1 MNIWHDIAPERIRP
15 ESFTAVV
22 EISKGGKNK
31 YELDKETGEVK
42 VVDYA
47 ACVDCG
53 TPINPNLTRVQTE
66 GGILQGIGMALTENI
81 TYDAKGWPMEN
92 SFMQYKIPA
101 RVDIGHIRVEF
112 ESSYEPNGPFGAKS
126 IGEVVINTPLP
137 AIADAIYNAIGT
149 RFYELPETQFPF
161 LAEKGHVV
169 SLVGGGGKTTL
180 LYAFARH
187 CAAKGWRVLVST
199 TTHIRQPGE
208 NYAADEA
215 ALASLWAA
223 GRYAVAGVPAEQGK
237 LTALPPEQLTRW
249 MERADM
255 VLLEADGAKRMP
267 CKVPAAHE
275 PVLLPE
281 SDIVLAVA
289 GLSALGRP
297 LREVCFRLE
306 QACALLGAA
315 PETLLTPELLA
326 RLLASEQ
333 GGRKL
338 VGNRRFSVVL
348 NQADAPARIAAGEQT
363 LALLRK
369 KYEVQGVLTY
379 FDERE
384 RA

>member
-1 MNIWHDIAPERIRP
+1 ML
-15 ESFTAVV
+15 S
-22 EISKGGKNK
+22 
-31 YELDKETGEVK
+31 
-42 VVDYA
+42 
-47 ACVDCG
+47 
-53 TPINPNLTRVQTE
+53 
-66 GGILQGIGMALTENI
+66 
-81 TYDAKGWPMEN
+81 
-92 SFMQYKIPA
+92 
-101 RVDIGHIRVEF
+101 
-112 ESSYEPNGPFGAKS
+112 
-126 IGEVVINTPLP
+126 
-137 AIADAIYNAIGT
+137 
-149 RFYELPETQFPF
+149 ETQFPF

-223 GRYAVAGVPAEQGK
+223 GQYAVTGVPAEQGK

-249 MERADM
+249 MAQADM

-275 PVLLPE
+275 PVLLTE

-297 LREVCFRLE
+297 LREVCFRLDA
-306 QACALLGAA
+306 ACALLGVP
-315 PETLLTPELLA
+315 PEASLTPERLA
-326 RLLASEQ
+326 KLLASGT
-333 GGRKL
+333 GGRKN
-338 VGNRRFSVVL
+338 VGTRAFYVIL
-348 NQADAPARIAAGEQT
+348 NQADDAPRRAAGERT
-363 LALLRK
+363 LAILK
-369 KYEVQGVLTY
+369 KTYNVSGFLTH
-379 FDERE
+379 FEEGE

>member
-1 MNIWHDIAPERIRP
+1 MIDE
-15 ESFTAVV
+15 
-22 EISKGGKNK
+22 
-31 YELDKETGEVK
+31 
-42 VVDYA
+42 
-47 ACVDCG
+47 
-53 TPINPNLTRVQTE
+53 
-66 GGILQGIGMALTENI
+66 
-81 TYDAKGWPMEN
+81 
-92 SFMQYKIPA
+92 KI
-101 RVDIGHIRVEF
+101 
-112 ESSYEPNGPFGAKS
+112 
-126 IGEVVINTPLP
+126 
-137 AIADAIYNAIGT
+137 
-149 RFYELPETQFPF
+149 FPF
-161 LAEKGHVV
+161 LAEKGHVI

-180 LYAFARH
+180 MYNLAAH
-187 CAAKGWRVLVST
+187 CARKGWRVLAAT
-199 TTHIRQPGE
+199 TTHIMQPPGGVWAQTDAE
-208 NYAADEA
+208 
-215 ALASLWAA
+215 LFRLWKC
-223 GRYAVAGVPAEQGK
+223 GSYAVAGTAAHGGK
-237 LTALPPEQLTRW
+237 LTALPQAQLERW
-249 MERADM
+249 MTLADI
-255 VLLEADGAKRMP
+255 VLIEADGAKRMP

-306 QACALLGAA
+306 QACALLGTA

-363 LALLRK
+363 LALLRE